1 MSWVLKLFS
10 YVSETFVITLNGEAA
25 EDDPGESAGEEA
37 HLTAEMFYCIIL

>member
-1 MSWVLKLFS
+1 VLKLSS

-25 EDDPGESAGEEA
+25 EAVPGEIAGEEV